1 MGLSR
6 NKVAVPEGAAGTP
19 PFWRGRLSPRPL
31 SQGVGGL
38 NKRLVCIS
46 THASLLPMFIYIE
59 KDEAEFGDVSRQ
71 LEASPIAQ
79 LVRAP
84 H

>member
-1 MGLSR
+1 MTQL
-6 NKVAVPEGAAGTP
+6 GASQANQGTP
-19 PFWRGRLSPRPL
+19 PFWRGRLLQLRSRFG
-31 SQGVGGL
+31 QAQ
-38 NKRLVCIS
+38 K
-46 THASLLPMFIYIE
+46 LLATDVYLDIE
-59 KDEAEFGDVSRQ
+59 KDEAERREAK

>member
-1 MGLSR
+1 MD
-6 NKVAVPEGAAGTP
+6 
-19 PFWRGRLSPRPL
+19 
-31 SQGVGGL
+31 
-38 NKRLVCIS
+38 LVS
-46 THASLLPMFIYIE
+46 KSFFTTDVYLDIE
-59 KDEAEFGDVSRQ
+59 KDEAELEMKSRQ